1 MVKLEIIV
9 REEKVADVV
18 RALEHCGYPGI
29 TMYTVEGRGAQKG
42 LVEQFRGR
50 KYEIPFLPKMK
61 IEVVIHDEDYER
73 VIEAVCTAARTGEI
87 GDGKIFAF
95 PITDVVRIRTGER
108 QREAL

>member
-18 RALEHCGYPGI
+18 AALERCGYPGI

-50 KYEIPFLPKMK
+50 KYEIPFLPKTK

-73 VIEAVCTAARTGEI
+73 VIEAVCAAARTGEI

-108 QREAL
+108 QEQAL